1 MLPPETSHHLVL
13 NVLKIL
19 SHTPIARGLLR
30 SLFFIPDLRKKETE
44 LMGLKFKH
52 PLGLAAGFDKS
63 GAYIDALALLGFSFI
78 EIGAVTPRAQ
88 AGNPKPRLF
97 RLKQDQALINRMGFN
112 NPGMKMVAQNL
123 KKRKSDVIVGVNIG
137 KNTNTPN
144 DKAKDDYLEVFTY
157 LHPYADFFTVNVS
170 CPNIGDI
177 QSLSEKRN
185 LLPLLNEMQEINRK
199 SDKPKP
205 ILLKLSPDLSEKQ
218 LNESI
223 ESALEA
229 QIDGLIVV
237 NTTKDFS
244 MLKSN
249 YETLRKIGNG
259 GLSGLPLKEKATEI
273 TGYVSNQVKG
283 KLVIIGVGGIMSPED
298 AKERMDAGAD
308 LIQIFTGLI
317 YGGPYLIKKII
328 QAL

>member
-1 MLPPETSHHLVL
+1 
-13 NVLKIL
+13 
-19 SHTPIARGLLR
+19 
-30 SLFFIPDLRKKETE
+30 
-44 LMGLKFKH
+44 MGLKFKH

-63 GAYIDALALLGFSFI
+63 GAYVDELALLGFSFL
-78 EIGAVTPRAQ
+78 EIGAVTPKPQ
-88 AGNPKPRLF
+88 KGNSKPRLF
-97 RLKQDQALINRMGFN
+97 RLKKDKALINRMGFN
-112 NPGMKMVAQNL
+112 NPGMKTVAQNL

-137 KNTNTPN
+137 KNTHTPN
-144 DKAKDDYLEVFTY
+144 EKAKDDYLQVFTY

-170 CPNIGDI
+170 CPNIGEI

-185 LLPLLNEMQEINRK
+185 LLPLLKEMQEINRK
-199 SDKPKP
+199 SGKPKP
-205 ILLKLSPDLSEKQ
+205 ILLKLSPDLSKKQ

-244 MLKSN
+244 LLKSN

-259 GLSGLPLKEKATEI
+259 GLSGLPLKEKAKEI
-273 TGYVSNQVKG
+273 TGYVSKQVKG
-283 KLVIIGVGGIMSPED
+283 KLVIIGVGGIMSPGD

-317 YGGPYLIKKII
+317 YEGPGLIKKII
-328 QAL
+328 KAL